1 MMNEHNDGGGGGGC
15 GWKLLR
21 LREFRFGG
29 KTMAFLAGNAVD
41 LFHFKSSKG
50 HADTLPELVVLLL
63 VVILNTS
70 TTF

>member
-1 MMNEHNDGGGGGGC
+1 MNNEVEGISIWREDDG
-15 GWKLLR
+15 L
-21 LREFRFGG
+21 FG
-29 KTMAFLAGNAVD
+29 GNAVD
-41 LFHFKSSKG
+41 LFHFKSSNG